1 MLHLREREREKK
13 RTTKN
18 KKTAFENMKANRG
31 SNRASSKG
39 KRKKLFESSQIM
51 YGARGRR
58 SRTFPQRHNIDKGKE
73 QRRIKMHRVVRNRK
87 VGLEDTVKAVPEMA
101 LRGREYQS
109 CKAFAIA
116 FNYNGGCVHIFPEDR
131 PSQGFLLFCS
141 HIAWRETSCQTI
153 KNHFK
158 K

>member
-1 MLHLREREREKK
+1 MLHLRGRERKREKK

-18 KKTAFENMKANRG
+18 KKTAFENMKANRR
-31 SNRASSKG
+31 SNRTSSKG

-51 YGARGRR
+51 CGARGRR
-58 SRTFPQRHNIDKGKE
+58 SRTFPQRQNIDKGKE
-73 QRRIKMHRVVRNRK
+73 QRIKMHRVVRNQK

-116 FNYNGGCVHIFPEDR
+116 FNYNGGCVRTYSLKTDPPKAF
-131 PSQGFLLFCS
+131 
-141 HIAWRETSCQTI
+141 
-153 KNHFK
+153 
-158 K
+158 